1 MRKLRAGQTLYVLD
15 NNGALQSYRVLTS
28 CYGYSRGLIVTGFK
42 TTSQKALSLEELE
55 INEFGFV
62 EYTPPNEAKARMFD
76 GIEPTHVKWCRVY
89 HSRRKAERK
98 IKAGRDSVILPVDR
112 LPAIRDMLRQRGR
125 THGLIPFYK
134 YDPSQYRLKLV
145 DRLFAGLR
153 THAPSEKFYMTVDG
167 KVYQTN

>member
-15 NNGALQSYRVLTS
+15 NKDVLQSYRVITS
-28 CYGYSRGLIVTGFK
+28 CYNGSRGLIVTCYR
-42 TTSQKALSLEELE
+42 TTALELRQEELE

-62 EYTPPNEAKARMFD
+62 EYTPPNEARARMFD
-76 GIEPTHVKWCRVY
+76 GIEPVNVKWCRVY

-98 IKAGRDSVILPVDR
+98 IKAGRDSAILPVAR
-112 LPAIRDMLRQRGR
+112 LSVIRDMLRQRGR

-134 YDPSQYRLKLV
+134 YDPLQYRMKLM
-145 DRLFAGLR
+145 DRLFAGLS